1 MQCTAYDIHWLT
13 SGENMTYEQRQ
24 RGAPRGS
31 GPVQEIE
38 TPEGRGYYVPGE
50 GPKYVDR
57 TYEMR
62 PALVLG
68 DKPAPDTE
76 KGKFPWWIVLAAG
89 GAYAVTQL

>member
-1 MQCTAYDIHWLT
+1 MQCTAYDIQWLT
-13 SGENMTYEQRQ
+13 SGEDMTYET
-24 RGAPRGS
+24 
-31 GPVQEIE
+31 GPVEEIE

-57 TYEMR
+57 TYVMD

-68 DKPAPDTE
+68 DESTPDE
-76 KGKFPWWIVLAAG
+76 AKNGFPWWIVLAAG